1 MIQRLA
7 GAVLLMVVL
16 IQLVPAPYRIE
27 PEQPASGESIQEDP
41 FVPGAVKSILRR
53 SCMDCHSEQT
63 RIPWYGRVAPV
74 SWMLARDVENGRAA
88 MNLSRWGEMK
98 SPARVLLSR
107 LACANAG
114 SGRMPP
120 ASYLMMHPEAK
131 LSGDEVNVLCQWS
144 AEVMKS
150 SRLPRNR

>member
-63 RIPWYGRVAPV
+63 QIPWYGRVAPV
-74 SWMLARDVENGRAA
+74 SWMLARDVEKGRAA
-88 MNLSRWGEMK
+88 MNLSRWGSNK
-98 SPARVLLSR
+98 APTRLLLAN
-107 LACANAG
+107 LACANAR

-120 ASYLMMHPEAK
+120 AAYLMMHPEAK
-131 LSGDEVNVLCQWS
+131 LSEDEANTLCQWS
-144 AEVMKS
+144 AELMKS
-150 SRLPRNR
+150 SRLQRNR

>member
-1 MIQRLA
+1 MIKRLA
-7 GAVLLMVVL
+7 WAVLLMVAV
-16 IQLVPAPYRIE
+16 IQVIPAPYRIE
-27 PEQPASGESIQEDP
+27 LREAAPDKSIREDDSVPE
-41 FVPGAVKSILRR
+41 AVKAVLRR

-144 AEVMKS
+144 AELMKS